1 MIDLPDRVRVG
12 RFLVGA
18 RHGPVPLPA
27 SLPVAGLILRLVRE
41 PRHAKPDGIGVR
53 YFQIR
58 AAALRP
64 QNRHDLRDPH
74 FLVGQVVLFDGRP
87 DDIVKDVV

>member
-1 MIDLPDRVRVG
+1 MILKAS
-12 RFLVGA
+12 FLVWVLMMSA
-18 RHGPVPLPA
+18 ALA
-27 SLPVAGLILRLVRE
+27 VAGLILCLVRE
-41 PRHAKPDGIGVR
+41 PGHAKPDGIGMR

-74 FLVGQVVLFDGRP
+74 FLVGQVVSFNGRP
-87 DDIVKDVV
+87 DNIVKDVV